1 MNRTGFGLKNFTLL
15 QRLDLH
21 EVGEN
26 VDGDWEDYGAVVLS
40 GDTIECLE
48 VPQLRSI
55 VKLSAWCWV

>member
-1 MNRTGFGLKNFTLL
+1 MKSFTLL
-15 QRLDLH
+15 EWLELH

-26 VDGDWEDYGAVVLS
+26 VDGDWEDYGAVVLR

-55 VKLSAWCWV
+55 DKLSVLLWV